1 MTPVLSIVEV
11 CSALGDDT
19 RWAILRHLGREPA
32 SASSLATHLPI
43 SRQAVTQHLD
53 VLLAAGLVERHRHGR
68 EVRYRPLGSTVSAAA
83 RQMETLASGWDRRL
97 EDLQRKAEAAGPSVK
112 GTPAE

>member
-1 MTPVLSIVEV
+1 MTPAPSVVEV

-32 SASSLATHLPI
+32 SASSLATYLPI

-68 EVRYRPLGSTVSAAA
+68 EVRYRPLGSTVSAAD
-83 RQMETLASGWDRRL
+83 RQMEALASGWVRRLGDRR
-97 EDLQRKAEAAGPSVK
+97 RKAESAGPAVK
-112 GTPAE
+112 GAPAE